1 MEKHT
6 NDPHSCI
13 KAMCSGN
20 PISWH
25 CIAIARFHAFIW
37 HALYKQNLILH
48 ASDSQD
54 SPVDF
59 D

>member
-6 NDPHSCI
+6 NDPHVL

-20 PISWH
+20 PMSWH
-25 CIAIARFHAFIW
+25 CISIARFHAFIW
-37 HALYKQNLILH
+37 HALINKITFLH
-48 ASDSQD
+48 ASDSQN